1 MEVCKTSEMESEN
14 RRQGLWEAKD
24 LRDSLRNVTA
34 DIVRLM
40 W

>member
-1 MEVCKTSEMESEN
+1 MESEN

-24 LRDSLRNVTA
+24 LRDSLQNVTS
-34 DIVRLM
+34 DTVRLI